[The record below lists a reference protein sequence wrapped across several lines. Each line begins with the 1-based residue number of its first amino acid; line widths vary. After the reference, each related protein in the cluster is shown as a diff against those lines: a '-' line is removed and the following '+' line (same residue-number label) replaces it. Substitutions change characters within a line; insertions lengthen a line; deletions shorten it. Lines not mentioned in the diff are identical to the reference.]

1 MKKKYFYPLS
11 EDGITNE
18 DINLASKVLKSKQ
31 ITMSKI
37 TRKFEIHF
45 AKKIG
50 SRYALMVNSGSSA
63 NLLAVFYLISGV
75 LFILALSSS

>member
-18 DINLASKVLKSKQ
+18 DINLAYKVLKSKQ

-50 SRYALMVNSGSSA
+50 SKYALKVKSGASA
-63 NLLAVFYLISGV
+63 NL
-75 LFILALSSS
+75 